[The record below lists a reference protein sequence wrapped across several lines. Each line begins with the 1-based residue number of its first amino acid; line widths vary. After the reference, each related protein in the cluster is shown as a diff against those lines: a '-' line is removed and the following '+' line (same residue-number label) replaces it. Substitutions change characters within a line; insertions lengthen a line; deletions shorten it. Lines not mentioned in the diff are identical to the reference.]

1 MDATTLA
8 SILASADQS
17 ELLTPLT
24 SKLDDLNSLAVSGVV
39 DKKSLVNLLKDAGC
53 AKMGTRQKLAAVLM
67 IELEKYSQ
75 PVAPSG
81 AVDWGSLIN
90 NDDADDFGIPQPI
103 SAAADA
109 AILSKPKAPP
119 ASAAVAPLPP

>member
-1 MDATTLA
+1 MDANTLA

-17 ELLTPLT
+17 DLLTPLT
-24 SKLDDLNSLAVSGVV
+24 SKLDDLNSLSVAGVV

-90 NDDADDFGIPQPI
+90 NDDADDFGIRGPSRPR
-103 SAAADA
+103 
-109 AILSKPKAPP
+109 PTRRF
-119 ASAAVAPLPP
+119 